1 MTYSVKLESFAGPL
15 DLLLHLVRKNE
26 LDIFKIPIAQIT
38 DEYLKYIEL
47 VKELNLDIAGEF
59 IVYAATLMYLK
70 SRNLLPTEQKTEE
83 EILDEERQLQ
93 ELKEKL
99 AEYERFKDLALQLGQ
114 RQHNEKQLFARQ
126 PLLPLEENAQIPARF
141 LNQAGG
147 DATLFDLLDA
157 FSIIL
162 KEAEQKQILEIEE
175 ENITVNDKII
185 LIQSV
190 LKKNKKIT
198 FSSLFAKAKSRQEMV
213 VTFMAL
219 LELIRLKET
228 IIKQSSHFGEIW
240 LYSNLQISSKTGN
253 KT

>member
-1 MTYSVKLESFAGPL
+1 MTYNVKLESFAGPL

-70 SRNLLPTEQKTEE
+70 SRNLLPVEQKTEE

-99 AEYERFKDLALQLGQ
+99 AEYERFKDLALQLEQ

-126 PLLPLEENAQIPARF
+126 PLLPLEETAQI
-141 LNQAGG
+141 

-190 LKKNKKIT
+190 LKKSKKIT

-219 LELIRLKET
+219 LELIRLKEI

-240 LYSNLQISSKTGN
+240 LYSNSQTSLKTG
-253 KT
+253 KEAFKKHI

>member
-1 MTYSVKLESFAGPL
+1 MTYNVKLESFAGPL

-126 PLLPLEENAQIPARF
+126 PLLPLEENGQI
-141 LNQAGG
+141 

-190 LKKNKKIT
+190 LKTNKKIT

-219 LELIRLKET
+219 LELIRLKEI

-240 LYSNLQISSKTGN
+240 LYSNSQTSLKTG
-253 KT
+253 KETFKKHI